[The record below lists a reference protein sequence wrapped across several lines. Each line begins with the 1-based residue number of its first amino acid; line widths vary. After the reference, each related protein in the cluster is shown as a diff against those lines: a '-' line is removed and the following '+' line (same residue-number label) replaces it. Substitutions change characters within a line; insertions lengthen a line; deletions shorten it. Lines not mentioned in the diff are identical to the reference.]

1 MPRVEVKQ
9 IFETLRTNT
18 GNFLQTPFWA
28 EFKSAHGWKNLRF
41 AVDFDFDGKRMSDEC
56 SVLVRTFGKKPVRFS
71 IAYIP
76 LFPKIDCTNASVS
89 PSELSELL
97 RSLAQALKIHLPSDT
112 ICVRFDADA
121 AFDSPE
127 KRDDFVKKMQV
138 ASKKRTMSPV
148 KTRVDI
154 QPPDSTVIELAQN
167 DAAILAAM
175 KNKWRYNIRLAE
187 RKGVTVRRTISADAD
202 FDSCMDN
209 FYSLYKTTAERDG
222 IAIHSKEYYADLLKQ
237 SGNAAAK
244 GSAAPLVSLYTAEHE
259 GESLAAIITLFS
271 KSEAVYLYGCS
282 GNAKRNLMPA
292 YMLQWTAIRDARS
305 HGSAF
310 YDMYGMP
317 PTDDPAHP
325 MHGLYLFKTGFG
337 GKNIHRIGTFDVPIS
352 GLYALYTT
360 AENLRAFLYKRI
372 KKLLAGRR

>member
-1 MPRVEVKQ
+1 
-9 IFETLRTNT
+9 
-18 GNFLQTPFWA
+18 
-28 EFKSAHGWKNLRF
+28 
-41 AVDFDFDGKRMSDEC
+41 
-56 SVLVRTFGKKPVRFS
+56 
-71 IAYIP
+71 
-76 LFPKIDCTNASVS
+76 
-89 PSELSELL
+89 
-97 RSLAQALKIHLPSDT
+97 
-112 ICVRFDADA
+112 
-121 AFDSPE
+121 
-127 KRDDFVKKMQV
+127 
-138 ASKKRTMSPV
+138 
-148 KTRVDI
+148 
-154 QPPDSTVIELAQN
+154 
-167 DAAILAAM
+167 
-175 KNKWRYNIRLAE
+175 
-187 RKGVTVRRTISADAD
+187 
-202 FDSCMDN
+202 MDN

-237 SGNAAAK
+237 SGNAAAN

-305 HGSAF
+305 YGSAF

-352 GLYALYTT
+352 GLYTVYTT